1 MEYTSSGNI
10 SLRRFIGIYH
20 KAQTLELV
28 TGFKQ
33 CLSVSF
39 GTVSILEKESYRYSV
54 NTIQIIV
61 YQDATKFV
69 IEDCY
74 RFSLKMLNTP

>member
-1 MEYTSSGNI
+1 MEYKSSGEV
-10 SLRRFIGIYH
+10 SLRRFVSIYH
-20 KAQTLELV
+20 KAQKLELL

-39 GTVSILEKESYRYSV
+39 GTISILEKESYRYSV

-61 YQDATKFV
+61 YLDAQSNV

-74 RFSLKMLNTP
+74 RFSLKAFNTP